1 MESYLEFM
9 LGPFWIFILLK
20 KIKHALA
27 SHLSSYESINI
38 PDKCLKGFSL
48 QGSVP
53 LSKSDCAWFKRGLL
67 WVLTSCYNSVCLRQL
82 EVVKARIFIW
92 KWNIGLLIKLC
103 VSPR

>member
-1 MESYLEFM
+1 MFNKKKAHTYQLESYLEFM

-53 LSKSDCAWFKRGLL
+53 LSKSDCA
-67 WVLTSCYNSVCLRQL
+67 
-82 EVVKARIFIW
+82 
-92 KWNIGLLIKLC
+92 
-103 VSPR
+103 